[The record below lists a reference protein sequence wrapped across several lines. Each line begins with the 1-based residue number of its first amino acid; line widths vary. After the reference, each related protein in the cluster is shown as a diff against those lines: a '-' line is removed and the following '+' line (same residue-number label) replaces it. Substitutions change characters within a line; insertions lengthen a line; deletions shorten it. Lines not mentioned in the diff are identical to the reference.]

1 MERRNQQPLIKWNQN
16 RAGSIL
22 LLGISL
28 ILIIF
33 SAFFVLR
40 AISSANE
47 NKKVSSMLNEKEL
60 EYEGVRI
67 DIILAEDSEYQ
78 KITEYD
84 KTNQNQNVITF
95 K

>member
-1 MERRNQQPLIKWNQN
+1 MERRNQQPLVKWNQN

-33 SAFFVLR
+33 SVFFVVR
-40 AISSANE
+40 AISSSNE
-47 NKKVSSMLNEKEL
+47 NEQVSSTLDEKEL
-60 EYEGVRI
+60 EYEGVRV
-67 DIILAEDSEYQ
+67 DIILAEDDEYQ